1 MPGIDV
7 YTIIIVLCSLIVV
20 SYFFS
25 LISEKSRIPTVLLLL
40 FLGIGIRELA
50 IWQGVYVTVPQ
61 SFVEFIGVIGLII
74 ILLEAGL
81 DLEFSRDKLKLIGNA
96 AGSSLFVLVLSMAAT
111 GLIVH
116 FWLQQPWLVSL
127 VYAVPLSIISSTIVA
142 SSVRSLNEK
151 KREFL
156 TYESSLSDILG
167 ILVFNFLIAG
177 SAISA
182 GTVVVRFGSI
192 GLAILV
198 SIALSVALLGL
209 LTKITIDIKIFLLF
223 ASLLLVYALGHTF
236 SFPSLL
242 VILIFGL
249 IINNW
254 SKIQVRFTR
263 EIFPYTAVKDVTYSL
278 RLVTAESAFLVRTLF
293 FTLFGYTINLH
304 LLGSLKVIAVGTAIV
319 VVLYVVRFMYL
330 QIFSRGHVLP
340 ELFYTPRGLVTI
352 VLFYQ
357 IPQAMQF
364 KAFDDGI
371 LFYVILVTSI
381 VMMLG
386 AMFMTPPEATRQA
399 EGDEGTDSTA
409 EMPPVELIESN
420 I

>member
-25 LISEKSRIPTVLLLL
+25 LISEKNRIPTVLLLL

-50 IWQGVYVTVPQ
+50 IWQDFYVTVPQ
-61 SFVEFIGVIGLII
+61 AFVEFIGVIGLII

-96 AGSSLFVLVLSMAAT
+96 AGSSLFVLFLSMVAT
-111 GLIVH
+111 SSIVH

-142 SSVRSLNEK
+142 SSVGSLNEK

-198 SIALSVALLGL
+198 SIVLSVALLGL

-242 VILIFGL
+242 VILVFGL

-263 EIFPYTAVKDVTYSL
+263 EIFPYAAVKDVTYSL
-278 RLVTAESAFLVRTLF
+278 RLVTAESAFLIRTLF

-304 LLGSLKVIAVGTAIV
+304 SLGSLKVIAVGTVIV
-319 VVLYVVRFMYL
+319 VALYVVRFMYL
-330 QIFSRGHVLP
+330 QVFSRGHVLP

-364 KAFDDGI
+364 KTFDDGI

-386 AMFMTPPEATRQA
+386 AIFMTPPEATRESEELLA
-399 EGDEGTDSTA
+399 ANEPDA
-409 EMPPVELIESN
+409 PPVELIEGSTS
-420 I
+420 